1 MQRAELTAVP
11 DGDAVLRARAGD
23 MTAFAE
29 LYEAYF
35 PSIYDFLVR
44 LLRDPDEAADVTQD
58 TFLKAMRSLASLRE
72 PGQFRAWLFAIARNA
87 ALNRLASRRRFVPL
101 EPSDDESPVFTV
113 VDESRFADPAEAA
126 AAKEA
131 AAIIDEAARTL
142 DPRQLSLL
150 DLHVRQGLGPAEI
163 AEVLG
168 VSRNNAAVMLHRLR
182 EAVRR
187 AIEAAYLAK
196 RPACPRLAAALADV
210 TLPLA
215 PAVQRIIEKHAE
227 RCPECDERRK
237 KLAPLLVF
245 SALAPV
251 QPPPGLAERL
261 LARLRAAAEEGGLRA
276 CEEEAS
282 GGEAPLRL
290 RRRVSTAVA
299 LLGTGALLFGLLAFV
314 PGSPVSVFRTGLFDG
329 PPELPAVLPFFAG
342 DGETPTSTPPVPSP
356 TPPGSPTPAPT
367 PAAGAAGTLPSPS
380 PTPSPVPTATPTPT
394 AVPTA
399 TATPTPTPTPTSSPT
414 PAPTPTPCTTE
425 LSITPEGPVLEIGP
439 ATNWLG
445 HLTLADRGGCGFVFQ
460 VAVVLGSDWLAAAPT
475 SGTVPGSRSVP
486 ISLVVDPE
494 RLPGT
499 GEGLFTGRIRI
510 DAGPAGSRDLDVQ
523 VTNIGGPP
531 RIDAV
536 AAVCFGEQSTGVVV
550 TVAAADDFGVIGGS
564 VTVGQ
569 RSVALSRLSE
579 DTWVGVIEEI
589 GPNDLSGLVRVFDG
603 AGQSAQRSFEVVCG
617 PGRP

>member
-1 MQRAELTAVP
+1 MQRAEMTAVP
-11 DGDAVLRARAGD
+11 GTDAVLRARAGD
-23 MTAFAE
+23 TAAFAE
-29 LYEAYF
+29 LYETYF
-35 PSIYDFLVR
+35 PSVYDFLVR

-87 ALNRLASRRRFVPL
+87 ALNRLASRQRSVPL
-101 EPSDDESPVFTV
+101 EPSDDEEGPVFTA

-150 DLHVRQGLGPAEI
+150 DLHLRQGLGPAEI

-182 EAVRR
+182 EALRR

-215 PAVQRIIEKHAE
+215 PGVQRIIEKHAD

-276 CEEEAS
+276 CEEEWP
-282 GGEAPLRL
+282 GHEAPLRL
-290 RRRVSTAVA
+290 RRRVSIAAAV
-299 LLGTGALLFGLLAFV
+299 LGTGALLLGLLAFV

-329 PPELPAVLPFFAG
+329 PPELPAVLPLFSG
-342 DGETPTSTPPVPSP
+342 DGATPTPVLPTPSP
-356 TPPGSPTPAPT
+356 TPAGSLIPTPTA
-367 PAAGAAGTLPSPS
+367 AAGAAGSLPSPS
-380 PTPSPVPTATPTPT
+380 PTPTPIPTATPTAT
-394 AVPTA
+394 APA
-399 TATPTPTPTPTSSPT
+399 TATPTPTPTPTTSPT

-425 LSITPEGPVLEIGP
+425 LAISPEGPVLEIGP
-439 ATNWLG
+439 GTNWLG
-445 HLTLADRGGCGFVFQ
+445 HLAISDAGGCGFAFQ
-460 VAVVLGSDWLAAAPT
+460 VAVVLGGEWLVAVPPA
-475 SGTVPGSRSVP
+475 GTVPGTGSVQ
-486 ISLVVDPE
+486 ISLVVDPR

-510 DAGPAGSRDLDVQ
+510 DAGTAGSREVDVQ

-531 RIDAV
+531 RIDGV
-536 AAVCFGEQSTGVVV
+536 TVLCFGEQSTGVVV
-550 TVAAADDFGVIGGS
+550 TVAAGDDFGVIGGS
-564 VTVGQ
+564 LTVGQ
-569 RSVALSRLSE
+569 RSVALTRL
-579 DTWVGVIEEI
+579 DDGTWVGVIEGI

>member
-1 MQRAELTAVP
+1 MQRAEMTAVP
-11 DGDAVLRARAGD
+11 GSEAVLRARAGD
-23 MTAFAE
+23 TAAFAE
-29 LYEAYF
+29 LYETYF
-35 PSIYDFLVR
+35 PSVYDFLVR

-87 ALNRLASRRRFVPL
+87 ALNRLASRQRFVPL
-101 EPSDDESPVFTV
+101 EPSDDEEGPVFTA

-150 DLHVRQGLGPAEI
+150 DLHLRQGLGPAEI

-187 AIEAAYLAK
+187 AIVAAYLAK
-196 RPACPRLAAALADV
+196 RPACPRLEAALVDI

-215 PAVQRIIEKHAE
+215 PSVQRIIEKHAE

-251 QPPPGLAERL
+251 HPPPGLAERL

-276 CEEEAS
+276 CEEAS

-299 LLGTGALLFGLLAFV
+299 VLGTGALLFGLLAFV

-329 PPELPAVLPFFAG
+329 PPDLPVILPFFAG
-342 DGETPTSTPPVPSP
+342 DGATPTPTPPVPSP
-356 TPPGSPTPAPT
+356 TPLGSPTPAPT

-380 PTPSPVPTATPTPT
+380 PTPSPMPTATPTPT

-399 TATPTPTPTPTSSPT
+399 TDTPTPTPSPTSSPT

-445 HLTLADRGGCGFVFQ
+445 RLTLADRGGCGFAFQ

-475 SGTVPGSRSVP
+475 SGTVPGTGSVP
-486 ISLVVDPE
+486 ISLVVDPA

-499 GEGLFTGRIRI
+499 GEGLFTGRVRI
-510 DAGPAGSRDLDVQ
+510 DAGPAGSRELDVQ
-523 VTNIGGPP
+523 VTHIAGPP

-536 AAVCFGEQSTGVVV
+536 TAVCFGEQNRGVVV

-564 VTVGQ
+564 VTVGE

-579 DTWVGVIEEI
+579 GTWVGVIEEI
-589 GPNDLSGLVRVFDG
+589 GPNSLSGLVRVFDG
-603 AGQSAQRSFEVVCG
+603 AGQSAQRSFEVACG
-617 PGRP
+617 PGRL